1 VYADGGR
8 YFVQGARDFDSITS
22 HLAIWHTYDA
32 AVKAELFSTCLATVA
47 GNYLIDP
54 IPLQNGALERL
65 TGSSPVAGIVVTNS
79 NHHRAAAQFAQKF
92 QVCIFAHRQ
101 TFPDS
106 EPSRFTTIAD
116 GEQISNGLR
125 VIGIEGAAPGEIA
138 LHYSDNG
145 GTLIV
150 GDALVNFEPYG
161 FSFLPAKYCSNEK
174 QMRRSMQKLLDYK
187 AERILFAHGVPI
199 LAVASERLRALLN
212 RQSR

>member
-1 VYADGGR
+1 M
-8 YFVQGARDFDSITS
+8 
-22 HLAIWHTYDA
+22 
-32 AVKAELFSTCLATVA
+32 LFRS
-47 GNYLIDP
+47 
-54 IPLQNGALERL
+54 
-65 TGSSPVAGIVVTNS
+65 
-79 NHHRAAAQFAQKF
+79 
-92 QVCIFAHRQ
+92 
-101 TFPDS
+101 
-106 EPSRFTTIAD
+106 
-116 GEQISNGLR
+116 
-125 VIGIEGAAPGEIA
+125 EGAAPGEIA

-187 AERILFAHGVPI
+187 TERILFAHGVPI